1 LFKFKSFLSLL
12 CAASVMIG
20 ASGSVFAG
28 DKLPS
33 IAEIDRQIADIQ
45 SKIDVAQKEVSDTNL
60 MLKKNEQEISA
71 ILQNENDPQSNN
83 MTELAECKENLLK
96 KTEQINS
103 LRDDLDKTTAEII
116 SLEGAESNELKLK
129 KDTIESQYNAMLE
142 QINELTSKLEKL
154 CLRQNQT
161 NSYETK
167 LKNLLEEQSKYD
179 DCIKKNNDIIK
190 NLQIQIDK
198 LKSDKLK
205 IENKI
210 KNYSKN
216 LSDWNKYSAGN
227 QFEDNM
233 LDGERSA
240 TACWLFSATN
250 VLNHFNCIIENKAP
264 IKGFQNVVNL
274 YFQKCGKRQLIG
286 DVEYIIEYLSKFG
299 ISTYSLSFQNAVKNP
314 NNVAAEKKEQ
324 TDNIKEFIVEYF
336 KKSKCPAPILNLNI
350 EHWLTFAAYNE
361 IEDTLLVVDSAKGT
375 AEWNP
380 ADTVINSAANVY
392 DNRIVWQLLFSSKN
406 NISDS
411 TCFSEDWGMPLTNE
425 AKNDILDK
433 ICEF

>member
-1 LFKFKSFLSLL
+1 
-12 CAASVMIG
+12 MIG
-20 ASGSVFAG
+20 ASCSAFAG
-28 DKLPS
+28 DNLQS
-33 IAEIDRQIADIQ
+33 IDEIDKQITDIQ
-45 SKIDVAQKEVSDTNL
+45 NKIDVAQKEVTNTNL

-71 ILQNENDPQSNN
+71 ILQNENDPQSSTN
-83 MTELAECKENLLK
+83 MTELAECEKNLLEK
-96 KTEQINS
+96 EGQLNS

-129 KDTIESQYNAMLE
+129 KDDIESQYNAMQA
-142 QINELTSKLEKL
+142 QINELNSKLEKL
-154 CLRQNQT
+154 RLGQNQT
-161 NSYETK
+161 SSYETK

-216 LSDWNKYSAGN
+216 LNDWNKYLSGN

-233 LDGERSA
+233 LDGERFGN
-240 TACWLFSATN
+240 ACWLFSATN
-250 VLNHFNCIIENKAP
+250 VLNYFSCIIENKAP

-274 YFQKCGKRQLIG
+274 YFQKCGKRELIG
-286 DVEYIIEYLSKFG
+286 DVEYIIEYLSKFR

-314 NNVAAEKKEQ
+314 SNIPAEKKEQ

-361 IEDTLLVVDSAKGT
+361 IEDTLLVVDSATGT
-375 AEWNP
+375 AEWKST
-380 ADTVINSAANVY
+380 DSVINSAANVY
-392 DNRIVWQLLFSSKN
+392 DNQIIWQLLFSSKN
-406 NISDS
+406 SISDS
-411 TCFSEDWGMPLTNE
+411 ICFSEDWGMPLTNE
-425 AKNDILDK
+425 AKKDILDK
-433 ICEF
+433 ICTF